1 MRILLVDDNKTNLA
15 LLTHLVERLAD
26 CQAVPFLRPDLVL
39 EQVPQLKFDIAIFDF
54 QMPGMNGIELMK
66 ALVSLE
72 QYREKAF
79 VFVTGA
85 TDIDTRMAALNCGAM
100 DYLTKPINPL
110 EFSARVRNLVALADA
125 RNKLADRAA
134 WLKSEVDKA
143 TAELKDREHE
153 IIDRLTMAAGYKD
166 PETGKHTQRVGA
178 YAEAIALA
186 YGLDQE
192 VATDIRW
199 AAPMHD
205 IGKVAT
211 PDAILLKKGKLTDEE
226 FNEMKQHASIGYQIL
241 AGSQSKLLQLAAEI
255 AGSHHERWD
264 GTGYPQQ
271 RRRFDI
277 PLSARIVA
285 IADTFDALTV
295 ARPYKPAWSF
305 EDAVAYIVSC
315 ADSHFD
321 PACVVAFSF
330 AKPRIRDIMQDY
342 EDQAEEHPLLAAC
355 L

>member
-15 LLTHLVERLAD
+15 LLTQLVERLD
-26 CQAVPFLRPDLVL
+26 GCEAVPFIRPDLVL
-39 EQVPQLKFDIAIFDF
+39 EQAPQLDFDIAIFDF

-66 ALVSLE
+66 ALVTFD
-72 QYREKAF
+72 QHREKAF
-79 VFVTGA
+79 VFVTGD
-85 TDIDTRMAALNCGAM
+85 TDLDTRMTALNCGAI

-110 EFSARVRNLVALADA
+110 EFSARVRNLIALADA
-125 RNKLADRAA
+125 RKKLSNHAA

-143 TAELKDREHE
+143 TAELKEREHE

-178 YAEAIALA
+178 YAEAIAIA
-186 YGLDQE
+186 YGLEPDL
-192 VATDIRW
+192 ATDIRW

-211 PDAILLKKGKLTDEE
+211 PDAILLKKGKLTDDE
-226 FNEMKQHASIGYQIL
+226 FNEMKQHATIGYQIL
-241 AGSQSKLLQLAAEI
+241 AGSKSTLLQLAAEI
-255 AGSHHERWD
+255 AGNHHERWD

-271 RRRFDI
+271 KRNFDI

-295 ARPYKPAWSF
+295 ARPYKQAWSF
-305 EDAVAYIVSC
+305 EEAFSHIVSC

-321 PACVVAFSF
+321 PACVVAFTF
-330 AKPRIRDIMQDY
+330 AKSRIREIMHSYSDAPQEDIQL
-342 EDQAEEHPLLAAC
+342 EAG
-355 L
+355 